1 MPIRCFLLHTV
12 HAQARHLQSF
22 TLFWPSI
29 VLAWRCQWTRGDGTV
44 VEERV
49 PQLYEMLHAA
59 RGRLDILLD
68 LKEQGEHFD
77 AQVAAAIREHGD
89 PERTIVGVRSLRQA
103 QRFRQELLP
112 AARQLGLVPAASGA
126 VRPGPEEGAIAAF
139 VAAGV
144 DKIRL
149 WDHWI
154 EADPSLVKYVHS
166 LGVGLHLNG
175 KNGTE
180 SELRELLA
188 HGPTSVSADDPKEL
202 VKNLRR
208 LAPSPAL

>member
-1 MPIRCFLLHTV
+1 MPKYAVSKQSLIWPANFPTWRR
-12 HAQARHLQSF
+12 QWARS
-22 TLFWPSI
+22 
-29 VLAWRCQWTRGDGTV
+29 DGTT

-68 LKEQGEHFD
+68 LKEQGEQFD

-89 PERTIVGVRSLRQA
+89 PTRTIVGVRSLRQA
-103 QRFRQELLP
+103 QRFRQDLLP
-112 AARQLGLVPAASGA
+112 AARQLGLVPSAPGA
-126 VRPGPEEGAIAAF
+126 TRPGPEEGAIDAF

-175 KNGTE
+175 KSGTVA
-180 SELRELLA
+180 ELRELLA